1 MVFGPQH
8 RGGHYLQTLARYD
21 DLARL
26 RYDPGYFELHAMFV
40 RLLFD
45 QRKTHHEGG
54 MHIDVARPADP
65 AEVGV
70 YHAPELGHRA
80 FGGTGYV
87 LPHVDAQG
95 VVHRE
100 RPMSYDDYARHLR
113 SALVT
118 VGVPPAE
125 AASFTPHSARRRLG
139 HCGRPTTAPGR
150 ALLHGRH

>member
-1 MVFGPQH
+1 MRPSK
-8 RGGHYLQTLARYD
+8 
-21 DLARL
+21 RL
-26 RYDPGYFELHAMFV
+26 SHTPNGCENR
-40 RLLFD
+40 
-45 QRKTHHEGG
+45 T
-54 MHIDVARPADP
+54 
-65 AEVGV
+65 
-70 YHAPELGHRA
+70 

-125 AASFTPHSARRRLG
+125 AASFTPHSARAGAATAGAQQLRPEELCFMAGTKDPSWLMGYLRRNLADRLRLSWALG
-139 HCGRPTTAPGR
+139 M
-150 ALLHGRH
+150 